1 MVAVCAKIESEIAEL
16 EPDDRAEMLE
26 AVGLTEPALSVLA
39 RGAYATLGL
48 ESYFT
53 AGEKEV
59 RAWTIKKGAT
69 GPEAAGVIH
78 TDFERGFIRVE
89 VYSLEDLEAHGTESE
104 IRNNGKLRTEG
115 KNYIVQD
122 GDICHF
128 LFNV

>member
-16 EPDDRAEMLE
+16 EPEDRIEMLE

-39 RGAYATLGL
+39 REAYSTLGL

-53 AGEKEV
+53 AGGKEV

-89 VYSLEDLEAHGTESE
+89 VYALEDLEAHETEAA
-104 IRNNGKLRTEG
+104 IKQNGKLRTEG
-115 KNYIVQD
+115 KSYIVQD